1 MYDKLIER
9 LSKSFKR
16 VPYIQTLSYV
26 KENFHGEGWYV
37 LELSDKGLNRRV
49 EKTYYLMCIEEI
61 LYDENYHDKE
71 LFMFYRKLVDLEI
84 TSNLEVYNFAKLR
97 THSIKVSELQYMCW
111 KFKKLDSKSLHML
124 KQLTNGRELCIKN

>member
-97 THSIKVSELQYMCW
+97 THSIKISELQYMCW
-111 KFKKLDSKSLHML
+111 KFKKLDSKSLYML